1 MIRNSLIAG
10 KSNFVGET
18 QPEAKVTE
26 RRAKPPEAGVM
37 RAMRCDSARQ
47 FRANAPTRMGGRNA
61 MASGP
66 DPRVPADLGVRAG
79 VGDSTHKSG
88 G

>member
-26 RRAKPPEAGVM
+26 GGQNRRKPE
-37 RAMRCDSARQ
+37 
-47 FRANAPTRMGGRNA
+47 
-61 MASGP
+61 
-66 DPRVPADLGVRAG
+66 
-79 VGDSTHKSG
+79 
-88 G
+88 